1 MTSRIASTVFTA
13 TLLLIAPIAAPAQ
26 ATDAAQPF
34 ITGPCTASDSPMNLD
49 SLVAE
54 PEVRPTVL
62 AMDGSLVPPADV
74 RANDHDMKMVVAFVV
89 DTNGSVRPGTVALI
103 SSTDAALSKW
113 ACGVV
118 PRMRFNAARDHGRAV
133 ATQVLMPFTFRPPGN
148 SVPAPVSSRTYLQ
161 LEVEKPVTVTRNV
174 FPRYPDDLK
183 KEGVQGDVV
192 VHFVV
197 DTTGRADMSTFRV
210 VRTADLRFVE
220 SVRRAVA
227 LMSFQPAEIA
237 GHKVRQAV
245 EWPFSFWLE
254 RD

>member
-1 MTSRIASTVFTA
+1 MSSRIACLAFSA
-13 TLLLIAPIAAPAQ
+13 TLFLVAPVVTRAQ
-26 ATDAAQPF
+26 APDIRTSF
-34 ITGPCTASDSPMNLD
+34 LTGPCIASSSSMNLD

-54 PEVRPTVL
+54 PEVRPSLRT
-62 AMDGSLVPPADV
+62 MDSLLVPPADV
-74 RANDHDMKMVVAFVV
+74 RANDHDMKMVVALVV
-89 DTNGSVRPGTVALI
+89 DTNGSVRPGTVALM
-103 SSTDAALSKW
+103 SSTDSALSKW
-113 ACGVV
+113 ACDAV
-118 PRMRFNAARDHGRAV
+118 PRMRFNAARDHGRAA
-133 ATQVLMPFTFRPPGN
+133 ATQVLMPFTFRPPAN
-148 SVPAPVSSRTYLQ
+148 IVPAPVGSRTYLQ
-161 LEVEKPVTVTRNV
+161 LEVEKLVKVTRNV

-220 SVRRAVA
+220 PVRHAVA
-227 LMSFQPAEIA
+227 LMAFQPAEIA